1 MELPFTLPS
10 ASPSDILVPV
20 QVHPGTRHDCRRGSS
35 GRPTGCVFAKASHL
49 PALAPRNNNFIF
61 FTSSLLHPADPAFI
75 AITLTSPA
83 GNALTSLDSA
93 KEPPAPHAPPAT
105 EQELG
110 TSLSH
115 AAARHL
121 PPSTSN
127 NDDLCGAPRDCI
139 AKAVAVPLFRLCTPG
154 ITGSIWARSGSLA

>member
-1 MELPFTLPS
+1 MIAAEAPVVDLRAASLP
-10 ASPSDILVPV
+10 
-20 QVHPGTRHDCRRGSS
+20 RRAIF
-35 GRPTGCVFAKASHL
+35 PPLHT
-49 PALAPRNNNFIF
+49 RNNNFIF

-75 AITLTSPA
+75 AITLTFPA

-93 KEPPAPHAPPAT
+93 KDPPAPHAPPAT

-110 TSLSH
+110 ELGSSLSH

-154 ITGSIWARSGSLA
+154 IIGSIWARSGSLA

>member
-35 GRPTGCVFAKASHL
+35 GRPL
-49 PALAPRNNNFIF
+49 PRRAIPIFPPWHTRNNNFIF

-83 GNALTSLDSA
+83 GNALTGLDSA

-127 NDDLCGAPRDCI
+127 NDDLCGAPRDCT